1 MGEKNIITVL
11 KNISFYIFILIFF
24 SCSSGSLEPEI
35 GDGNGNNGNE
45 KEIVYPVSE
54 LNNYSS
60 INKKTSWYR
69 TNKSFDQLFDVAA
82 SRYRGFEKDNNGD
95 INLFVRGTFDQNKV
109 NCCYYWN
116 DLGQYLYTDLDG
128 DGTKDLWAYYWK
140 APWPTNATGLH
151 LFVGNVETNENYDLQ
166 TGLTQVRKNV
176 LSDFNN
182 DGKSEVMLFSGGYD
196 APPFPGDSLAF
207 FDVLSKKYKYLSEDI
222 GYFHG
227 GATGDINNDGFEDIL
242 AYSGGSVVIP
252 VHPVF
257 YQNDGSGNFEL
268 KNDIFLNF
276 TDADNYYTVEL
287 FDIDNDGYLDL
298 FLGSTGVL
306 LVIKNENGTFD
317 RLKGINIQSDI
328 NLEVMDIDFFDFD
341 NDNIKEVLVMN
352 NISGYQGHSLNLYK
366 FSFQSN
372 SQITSSYFDETKFE
386 GNNSW
391 IKWIHIFDYDKDD
404 DLDIV
409 GDGLFGDINGN
420 KIYWK
425 NESGKFK
432 RTITN

>member
-1 MGEKNIITVL
+1 MKKLFPLFLLVI
-11 KNISFYIFILIFF
+11 F
-24 SCSSGSLEPEI
+24 SCSSSSLDPEI
-35 GDGNGNNGNE
+35 EDGNGNNGNE

-116 DLGQYLYTDLDG
+116 DLGQYLFTDLDG

-140 APWPTNATGLH
+140 APWPTNAKGLH

-227 GATGDINNDGFEDIL
+227 GATGDINNDGFEDIV

-317 RLKGINIQSDI
+317 RLKGINIQSDS
-328 NLEVMDIDFFDFD
+328 NFEVMDIDFFDFD

-366 FSFQSN
+366 FSFQSS